1 MKISGTESLAFAVES
16 IVNASDVQ
24 DALHQLTCV
33 DEIQQFYLK
42 TLKYRVEDEIPFYY
56 KMLGFKAASK
66 SEPLPVTPKKTEL
79 LLFINE
85 MEKIV
90 RGLYTSLRKGN
101 RLFEVM
107 GSLKAAVESDDL
119 GMIEVN
125 SSSLWDE
132 DRTFQGG
139 DHAFRNALAED
150 SGGDLYKVQEFEKF
164 LLSVVRHQR
173 WFNTLT
179 QRPLSELGQ
188 IRKDD
193 ILGNPSKVESL
204 WPKGGWYLK
213 VDDSL
218 GLEIVKKYLTPD
230 SFVPLQFPWLSD
242 FLLLMVFDGL
252 HFEAKYSIEQE
263 EPLVRFKTC
272 KDMPLLI
279 NNLTLFRNEISARLY
294 DTQELV
300 RRLRQMDVECG
311 YVIPSLVY
319 PLVATQEQKPVS
331 NA

>member
-1 MKISGTESLAFAVES
+1 MKILKSMLDSAVES
-16 IVNASDVQ
+16 IVSASDEQ
-24 DALHQLTCV
+24 DALHRLTCI
-33 DEIQQFYLK
+33 DEVQQFYLK

-66 SEPLPVTPKKTEL
+66 SKPLPVTPKKTEL

-90 RGLYTSLRKGN
+90 RGLYTSLPKGN
-101 RLFEVM
+101 RLYEIMQF
-107 GSLKAAVESDDL
+107 LKGAVESEDSR
-119 GMIEVN
+119 MIEVYSN
-125 SSSLWDE
+125 SLWDE
-132 DRTFQGG
+132 DRTLQGG
-139 DHAFRNALAED
+139 DHTFRKALAED
-150 SGGDLYKVQEFEKF
+150 SGGDLYKVQWFEEF

-193 ILGNPSKVESL
+193 LLGNPSKVESL
-204 WPKGGWYLK
+204 WVKGGWYLK

-252 HFEAKYSIEQE
+252 LFEAKYSIEQK

-272 KDMPLLI
+272 DDMPLLM
-279 NNLTLFRNEISARLY
+279 NNLTLLRNEISVHVY

-300 RRLRQMDVECG
+300 RRLRHMDAECG
-311 YVIPSLVY
+311 YVTPSLLY

-331 NA
+331 NP